1 MKLLLSD
8 VWSPQATGVWRPAVD
23 VYRTPAGWLIKA
35 EVAGVRLNDL
45 CVSARG
51 RLLTISG
58 VRRDWMAE
66 RGCTYYALEISYAR
80 FERTIE
86 LPVEIDPHS
95 LCIDYRDGILL
106 VRITNKGVE
115 KANHEA

>member
-8 VWSPQATGVWRPAVD
+8 VWSPHTTGVWRPAVD

-35 EVAGVRLNDL
+35 ELAGVRLNDL

-58 VRRDWMAE
+58 VRRDWTAE

-86 LPVEIDPHS
+86 LPVEIDPQS
-95 LCIDYRDGILL
+95 LRLDYRDGILFI
-106 VRITNKGVE
+106 RITNLGV
-115 KANHEA
+115 KASHEA